1 MRNARRYAESFGYD
15 RLDFERDVRDSHL
28 DALKKKWENDEPMSL
43 WEVCA
48 VECNSTDLRKVNE
61 YLNRHYGHG

>member
-1 MRNARRYAESFGYD
+1 MNARRRAELHAYD
-15 RLDFERDVRDSHL
+15 RADFESDEREARL
-28 DALKKKWENDEPMSL
+28 DMLKKKWENDEPMSL

-48 VECNSTDLRKVNE
+48 VECNSVDERKVRE